1 MSYPSCLMA
10 RKLEETLMPY
20 AKWSSPVEVG
30 FGQKG
35 SQLVQGPFDALICLM
50 DTWPDLRGPR
60 YVAARSLCRAA
71 LDGRKSPEEAREVF
85 ISAAQEA
92 RLQAH

>member
-1 MSYPSCLMA
+1 
-10 RKLEETLMPY
+10 MPH
-20 AKWSSPVEVG
+20 AKWTNPVEL
-30 FGQKG
+30 G
-35 SQLVQGPFDALICLM
+35 SNKSGTQLVQGPFDALICLM

-71 LDGRKSPEEAREVF
+71 LDGRRSPEEAREVF

-92 RLQAH
+92 NMTAH